1 MTTCWKT
8 EDGKIFNMEE
18 DAKMH
23 EAILAISFLVLKVMT
38 TVEQVEGLRNEEDIA
53 EFLVRNRLPIMS
65 WLKDI

>member
-1 MTTCWKT
+1 
-8 EDGKIFNMEE
+8 MEE